1 MTASS
6 QPYCS
11 ASTEVEKVARRV
23 SDTGR
28 AFLDH
33 DSEVFIR
40 FNIFLIKPRC
50 YPRSSF

>member
-1 MTASS
+1 MFGMLTRQSRSQASIN
-6 QPYCS
+6 Q
-11 ASTEVEKVARRV
+11 AG
-23 SDTGR
+23 TGKH
-28 AFLDH
+28 LDH